1 MTTITTVRRPGPVA
15 RRFGYVVAIAV
26 NAAILYA
33 ANVWPGWDAVPFLTS
48 ATDQVLGLVNASIVV
63 SIVANVVYLM
73 SDPRWLKALGD
84 VATTAVGLAALVQI
98 RAVFPFAFTHGRVDW
113 DLVTNVVL
121 VVAIVGSAIGIVAAL
136 VTFVRSV
143 AAPAR

>member
-1 MTTITTVRRPGPVA
+1 MTTITIVRRPGPTA
-15 RRFGYVVAIAV
+15 RRFGYLVAIAV
-26 NAAILYA
+26 NAVILYA
-33 ANVWPGWDAVPFLTS
+33 ANVRPGWDAVPFLTS
-48 ATDQVLGLVNASIVV
+48 DTEQVLGLVNASIVV
-63 SIVANVVYLM
+63 SIVANVVYLV

-98 RAVFPFAFTHGRVDW
+98 RAVFPFAFTHGRIDW
-113 DLVTNVVL
+113 DLVANVVL
-121 VVAIVGSAIGIVAAL
+121 VVAIVGSAIGIVVAL